1 MRRREKYFSVLAV
14 LGSVVGG
21 AGLILLSVFDTK
33 RHQNLHRGFLLMFM
47 VGVALSAIF
56 TCIEVSDLAIFFEHL
71 LTLFGLAV
79 SLDQ

>member
-1 MRRREKYFSVLAV
+1 
-14 LGSVVGG
+14 
-21 AGLILLSVFDTK
+21 
-33 RHQNLHRGFLLMFM
+33 LLMFM